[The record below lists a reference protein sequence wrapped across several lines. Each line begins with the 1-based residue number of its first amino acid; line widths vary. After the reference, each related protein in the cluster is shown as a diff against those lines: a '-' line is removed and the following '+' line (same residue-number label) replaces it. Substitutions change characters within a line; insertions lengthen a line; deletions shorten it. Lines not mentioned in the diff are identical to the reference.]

1 MVNEDRLQQMIKMA
15 VFDKEDGKE
24 CRPMEQYERNDY
36 VALKFLESFVTGT
49 IAFGLL
55 FVMWALYE
63 MDELLNTL
71 NTMDLVGFLVPLVIK
86 YVVFLF
92 FYLMITYIVYQ
103 KRYTNGRRKVKKYY
117 NSVKKLNRLYERED
131 KLKLPA
137 AGSQKAREQ

>member
-1 MVNEDRLQQMIKMA
+1 MIKMA

-24 CRPMEQYERNDY
+24 CRTTEQYERNAY
-36 VALKFLESFVTGT
+36 VSSKFLGSFVTGT

-71 NTMDLVGFLVPLVIK
+71 NTMELVGFLVPLAIK
-86 YVVFLF
+86 YVIFLF

-117 NSVKKLNRLYERED
+117 NSVKRLNRLYERED

-137 AGSQKAREQ
+137 AGSQKTREQ

>member
-1 MVNEDRLQQMIKMA
+1 
-15 VFDKEDGKE
+15 
-24 CRPMEQYERNDY
+24 
-36 VALKFLESFVTGT
+36 
-49 IAFGLL
+49 
-55 FVMWALYE
+55 

-71 NTMDLVGFLVPLVIK
+71 NTMDLVGFLVPLAIK
-86 YVVFLF
+86 YVIFLF

-103 KRYTNGRRKVKKYY
+103 KSYTNGRRKVKKYY

>member
-1 MVNEDRLQQMIKMA
+1 MIKMA

-86 YVVFLF
+86 YVIFLF

-137 AGSQKAREQ
+137 SGSQKTQEQ

>member
-1 MVNEDRLQQMIKMA
+1 MIKMA

-24 CRPMEQYERNDY
+24 CRPMEQYARNDY

-71 NTMDLVGFLVPLVIK
+71 NTMDLVGFLVPLAIK
-86 YVVFLF
+86 YVIFLF

>member
-1 MVNEDRLQQMIKMA
+1 MA

-24 CRPMEQYERNDY
+24 CRPMEQYARNDY

-71 NTMDLVGFLVPLVIK
+71 NTMDLVGFLVPLAIK
-86 YVVFLF
+86 YVIFLF

>member
-1 MVNEDRLQQMIKMA
+1 MIKMA

-24 CRPMEQYERNDY
+24 CRPMEQYARNDY

-71 NTMDLVGFLVPLVIK
+71 NTMDLVGFLVPLAIK
-86 YVVFLF
+86 YAIFLF

>member
-1 MVNEDRLQQMIKMA
+1 MVNEDRLQHMIKMA

-24 CRPMEQYERNDY
+24 CRPMEQYARNDY
-36 VALKFLESFVTGT
+36 VALKIIGSFVTGT

-63 MDELLNTL
+63 TDELLNTL
-71 NTMDLVGFLVPLVIK
+71 NTMDLVGFLVPLAIK
-86 YVVFLF
+86 YVIFLF

-117 NSVKKLNRLYERED
+117 SSVKKLNRLYERED

-137 AGSQKAREQ
+137 AGSRKAQEQ

>member
-24 CRPMEQYERNDY
+24 CRPMEQYARNDY
-36 VALKFLESFVTGT
+36 VALKFIGSFVTGT

-71 NTMDLVGFLVPLVIK
+71 NTMDLVGFLVPLAIK
-86 YVVFLF
+86 YVIFLF

-117 NSVKKLNRLYERED
+117 RSVKKLKRLYEREE
-131 KLKLPA
+131 KLKIPA
-137 AGSQKAREQ
+137 SGRRKEQEQ